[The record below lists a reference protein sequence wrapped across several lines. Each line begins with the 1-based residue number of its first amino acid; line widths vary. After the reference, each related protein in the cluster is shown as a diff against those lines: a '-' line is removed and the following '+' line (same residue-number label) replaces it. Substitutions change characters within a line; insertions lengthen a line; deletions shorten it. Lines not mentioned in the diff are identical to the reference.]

1 MKKISIKLSALLL
14 FLMSLPIS
22 VFADSG
28 LDSNY
33 DAKSPADLI
42 SSFLSVLSTLIKL
55 LFVMPNDEDYSTCH
69 IIMVVIC
76 IIVFIIVT
84 NVYLFKLNDKKKKA
98 ILVLLISLIPTL
110 IFTLICFLIK
120 TMPIVY
126 IIILTIYILI
136 FRKYTNKKFKEMI
149 EEKISIVKKKDKKFD
164 LDELNKNTFDIYKKV
179 QLAWMDFDLDE
190 LKKYIS
196 EEMFEQYK
204 KQLEE
209 LQRDKR
215 KNIMSN
221 IDFVS
226 NEITNIKI
234 ENKIEVIECLMKVTC
249 NDYIID
255 ENEKV
260 VKGKKEKLHTYK
272 YKLVFNKD
280 LKTNK
285 YTLVKKKM
293 NSQK

>member
-1 MKKISIKLSALLL
+1 
-14 FLMSLPIS
+14 
-22 VFADSG
+22 
-28 LDSNY
+28 
-33 DAKSPADLI
+33 
-42 SSFLSVLSTLIKL
+42 
-55 LFVMPNDEDYSTCH
+55 
-69 IIMVVIC
+69 
-76 IIVFIIVT
+76 
-84 NVYLFKLNDKKKKA
+84 
-98 ILVLLISLIPTL
+98 
-110 IFTLICFLIK
+110 
-120 TMPIVY
+120 
-126 IIILTIYILI
+126 
-136 FRKYTNKKFKEMI
+136 
-149 EEKISIVKKKDKKFD
+149 
-164 LDELNKNTFDIYKKV
+164 
-179 QLAWMDFDLDE
+179 
-190 LKKYIS
+190 
-196 EEMFEQYK
+196 MFEQYI

-209 LQRDKR
+209 IQKDKR